1 MSLSAATSL
10 HFHFTF
16 VADDVQRPR
25 IVEAQTFNS
34 TPAILRRLLLQ
45 AQAQK
50 SHLDKPRAVVHSF
63 HLSPSVPSFLS
74 MSGHVISC
82 CHSLMHS
89 FNPSLTH
96 SLTHSFL
103 HFLHFILFIDFIQS
117 FLFLSFFL
125 STHFCHAFE
134 SFIIPFLPFHSFIH
148 SFLHSLAML
157 KHACQFTS
165 FISSAAFHVIPYCPV
180 WHCIPFHSEIRPSI
194 Q

>member
-117 FLFLSFFL
+117 FLFLSFHSFL
-125 STHFCHAFE
+125 SCLR
-134 SFIIPFLPFHSFIH
+134 IFHYSISSISFIH
-148 SFLHSLAML
+148 SFVPSFACYVETCVSIHFFHFIRCISCHSILSRLALHS
-157 KHACQFTS
+157 
-165 FISSAAFHVIPYCPV
+165 IPL
-180 WHCIPFHSEIRPSI
+180 
-194 Q
+194 

>member
-74 MSGHVISC
+74 MPGHVISC

-103 HFLHFILFIDFIQS
+103 HFIHFILFIDFIQS
-117 FLFLSFFL
+117 FLFLSFFPLISVMPSNL
-125 STHFCHAFE
+125 SLFHF
-134 SFIIPFLPFHSFIH
+134 FHFIH
-148 SFLHSLAML
+148 SFIR
-157 KHACQFTS
+157 S
-165 FISSAAFHVIPYCPV
+165 FIRLLC
-180 WHCIPFHSEIRPSI
+180 
-194 Q
+194 